1 MSAAEAKKP
10 ALQSSHESGERPRV
24 SPEHTDEV
32 PVALELERSLE
43 GSPSED
49 RVEVWSRDDLP
60 TFTIPTTEAPTVRE
74 TPEPRPPSQRRAR
87 ATGQFRRGLLIGL
100 LVGAFLAFFVVAL
113 LLWKFA

>member
-32 PVALELERSLE
+32 PVAVELPFE

-49 RVEVWSRDDLP
+49 RVEVWSRADLP
-60 TFTIPTTEAPTVRE
+60 TFTIPTTETPTVRGD
-74 TPEPRPPSQRRAR
+74 PRATTPSQRRPR
-87 ATGQFRRGLLIGL
+87 ATGEFRRGLLIGL
-100 LVGAFLAFFVVAL
+100 LVGAFLAFLVVAL